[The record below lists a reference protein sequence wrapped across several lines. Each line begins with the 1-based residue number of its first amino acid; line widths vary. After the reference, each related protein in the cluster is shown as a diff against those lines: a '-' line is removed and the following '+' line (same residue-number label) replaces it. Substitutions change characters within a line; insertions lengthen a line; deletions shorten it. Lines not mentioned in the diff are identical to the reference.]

1 MMSDPALQLLGVGLL
16 AFTRIALIF
25 VQAPIFGSNHIPNPI
40 LVGCAV
46 AVTAS
51 MFPHL
56 PIPADMPVDLFPFF
70 GALLTQACVGLVI
83 GFVSFIIIAAAQFG
97 GELLDIQLG
106 LSSAASF
113 DPASHGAINLLR
125 KVLFYT
131 SMNLYL
137 IVGGHHQLLAAI
149 YKSYEVIPLTY
160 FSMSGD
166 LAMQL
171 LRLSSDLLV
180 IGTQIA
186 APALAALFIAQ
197 CALGLLARVAPQ
209 MNIFMLSFP
218 LNIAIGLILLRLSY
232 PLIVRVLGLL
242 FELSLESLLQ
252 CIEMMMPLGR

>member
-1 MMSDPALQLLGVGLL
+1 MTGMMSDPALQLLGVGLL
-16 AFTRIALIF
+16 AFVRIALIF
-25 VQAPIFGSNHIPNPI
+25 VQAPILGSNHIPNTV
-40 LVGCAV
+40 LVGFAAAITV
-46 AVTAS
+46 AIYPT
-51 MFPHL
+51 L
-56 PIPADMPVDLFPFF
+56 PVPNDMPTDLFPFF

-83 GFVSFIIIAAAQFG
+83 GFVSFIVIGAAQFG
-97 GELLDIQLG
+97 GEMLDIQMG

-137 IVGGHHQLLAAI
+137 VLGGHHQLFAAI
-149 YKSYEVIPLTY
+149 YKSYQVVPLTY
-160 FSMSGD
+160 FHMSEN
-166 LAMQL
+166 LAMTL
-171 LRLSSDLLV
+171 LRMTSDLLV

-232 PLIVRVLGLL
+232 PLIMRVMGNQ
-242 FELSLESLLQ
+242 FEINLDLLLQ
-252 CIEMMMPLGR
+252 CIGMMKP